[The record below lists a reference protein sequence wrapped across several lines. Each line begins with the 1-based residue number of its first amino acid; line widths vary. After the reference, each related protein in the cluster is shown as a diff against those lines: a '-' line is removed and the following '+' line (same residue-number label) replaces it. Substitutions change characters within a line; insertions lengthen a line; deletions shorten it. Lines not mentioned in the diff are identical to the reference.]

1 MRDQVNL
8 LINCWFR
15 VRFSKNETKSSL
27 LLPDA
32 EDFGS
37 VAKII
42 KTIIIETTDQLD
54 ATKSII

>member
-8 LINCWFR
+8 LINCCWFR
-15 VRFSKNETKSSL
+15 VRFSK
-27 LLPDA
+27 PDA

-42 KTIIIETTDQLD
+42 KIIIIETTDQLD